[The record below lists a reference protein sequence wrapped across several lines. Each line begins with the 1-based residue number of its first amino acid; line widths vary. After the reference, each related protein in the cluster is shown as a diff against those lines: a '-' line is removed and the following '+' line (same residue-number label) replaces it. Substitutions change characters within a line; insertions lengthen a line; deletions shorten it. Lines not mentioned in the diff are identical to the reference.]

1 MGFYCK
7 KCGSQLGANDRFCG
21 NCGEKAGSADT
32 VAEASAAAVSESYDE
47 IKETGNTEGGAPES
61 ANSAQR
67 DSEVEDGAAAGA
79 AESAVE
85 TGSGAVGDGNP
96 SSDGGDRKPTLMNF
110 GSHIGRFEDENDDD
124 GETAPVVENGVR
136 DAMLGRISDSR
147 FAGFLNGSV
156 FLVLFYPIPFLLSV
170 FFSGTDFSSFVYNA
184 RVLLIAIS
192 LLGGILCYAQS
203 QSGAIAFASG
213 TVAIGNM
220 ILAAKNNDLTFYIFS
235 NIAVFAVICII
246 AIKNA
251 YNAGG
256 PASAGRRRASGGMS
270 FGKKAAIIAGIA
282 VIVIVIVAVC
292 SAPQCSICKKLIFGE
307 YRKFGEYVICED
319 CFLK

>member
-1 MGFYCK
+1 M
-7 KCGSQLGANDRFCG
+7 DRREKREQTVNAFMSRLASEEKSPATLEKYKRDVKAFLEFAG
-21 NCGEKAGSADT
+21 DGEIT
-32 VAEASAAAVSESYDE
+32 
-47 IKETGNTEGGAPES
+47 KETVIAYKKHLQENYAARS
-61 ANSAQR
+61 VNS
-67 DSEVEDGAAAGA
+67 
-79 AESAVE
+79 
-85 TGSGAVGDGNP
+85 
-96 SSDGGDRKPTLMNF
+96 
-110 GSHIGRFEDENDDD
+110 
-124 GETAPVVENGVR
+124 
-136 DAMLGRISDSR
+136 MLGRISDSR

-156 FLVLFYPIPFLLSV
+156 FLALFYPIPFLLSV

-213 TVAIGNM
+213 TVAIGNI

-256 PASAGRRRASGGMS
+256 PASARAGGVLPGECPLVKRRRSLPVLRS
-270 FGKKAAIIAGIA
+270 
-282 VIVIVIVAVC
+282 
-292 SAPQCSICKKLIFGE
+292 L
-307 YRKFGEYVICED
+307 
-319 CFLK
+319 